1 MRRRKRLI
9 AFVLIFSAGIV
20 VAYFTLGERVTRASL
35 SHSVA
40 SQVGLSFY
48 GSCHRAG
55 AAGAWTCA
63 LVSTDGSEGG
73 ITYAVEQHGRC
84 WTGSK
89 IADGGI
95 TGLPPKVSGCIGLLD
110 QLRTGDHIGSG
121 AGSRP
126 PGFY

>member
-9 AFVLIFSAGIV
+9 AVVLICSAAIAA
-20 VAYFTLGERVTRASL
+20 AYFTLGERVTRASL

-48 GSCHRAG
+48 GSCHRAD
-55 AAGAWTCA
+55 ATGAWTCA
-63 LVSTDGSEGG
+63 LISTDGSEGG
-73 ITYAVEQHGRC
+73 ITYTVKRKGRC

-89 IADGGI
+89 TADGGI
-95 TGLPPKVSGCIGLLD
+95 TGLPPEISGCVGLLD

-126 PGFY
+126 SGFY